1 LGIVQESYDITVNC
15 YPNSN
20 SSTAFFCGNPNY
32 SVFVKTGNYT
42 SGNVAFTNNQIVKIE
57 FDSEKG
63 TLHLFVDGAQQPIY
77 ISGINE
83 KVRFAI
89 YMYWAGSAWTLRSL
103 KKLST
108 PTVGH
113 LPNERALQW

>member
-1 LGIVQESYDITVNC
+1 
-15 YPNSN
+15 
-20 SSTAFFCGNPNY
+20 
-32 SVFVKTGNYT
+32 
-42 SGNVAFTNNQIVKIE
+42 
-57 FDSEKG
+57 KG

-83 KVRFAI
+83 KVRFVI
-89 YMYWAGSAWTLRSL
+89 YMYWAGSTCILRSL

-113 LPNERALQW
+113 LPNEKALQW